1 MNKCISK
8 RFSLLQE
15 KKKILVCHAVVEKK
29 KKKTA
34 NGMVFAKAKQCVK
47 VGEAQMKPIKCFL
60 GTERIVL
67 VSMTTEGFSV

>member
-15 KKKILVCHAVVEKK
+15 KKNTGMSCCCGEK